1 MKDTICAVATLVGE
15 SSINVIRISGQDAI
29 KIVNK
34 IFDKD
39 LLKKESHTITYGFIV
54 ENSEKIDEVLV
65 SVFKSPKSF
74 TTEDIVEINV
84 HGGNLS
90 VSKVMELLISN
101 GARLAEPGEFLKR
114 AFLNG
119 RIDLTQAEAV
129 GDLINAQTEG
139 SRKMALKG
147 IDKSIYSTINE
158 LKQKKY
164 YIILAD
170 YLDNPPAKKEADC
183 FMQVSTLD
191 EQAIYD
197 IAKTEQV
204 DTIITACT
212 DQALLTVANVSEKLH
227 MPFYLSKACAES
239 VTNKFYMKQRF
250 EENNIPTAMYKLYEN
265 KIDKEE
271 FQKFNDFPYV
281 VKPCDCNSSKG
292 VKKVENI
299 EQLKGAVDTAFSLS
313 RSSKIVVEK
322 YLSGYEISIDIW
334 VKEYEPLILDVTKT
348 NKMNAGTG
356 AFTIYQSFYSIDD
369 ISYDLQHQIYEISK
383 KIKGNV
389 GKLFFDASKQMQLDF
404 AGEVWEKCISNS
416 NLGLLEDD
424 KEALKSLGKL
434 LGSTD
439 IEGQIRQIRLVNTF
453 LDGQIE
459 DATESR
465 NKNEKMYKKLGV
477 IVGLAVVIVLA

>member
-158 LKQKKY
+158 LKQKVLS
-164 YIILAD
+164 IIANIEVNID
-170 YLDNPPAKKEADC
+170 YPEYEDAV
-183 FMQVSTLD
+183 M
-191 EQAIYD
+191 
-197 IAKTEQV
+197 
-204 DTIITACT
+204 
-212 DQALLTVANVSEKLH
+212 
-227 MPFYLSKACAES
+227 
-239 VTNKFYMKQRF
+239 VTRNL
-250 EENNIPTAMYKLYEN
+250 I
-265 KIDKEE
+265 
-271 FQKFNDFPYV
+271 
-281 VKPCDCNSSKG
+281 S
-292 VKKVENI
+292 ENI
-299 EQLKGAVDTAFSLS
+299 T
-313 RSSKIVVEK
+313 KIEK
-322 YLSGYEISIDIW
+322 SI
-334 VKEYEPLILDVTKT
+334 
-348 NKMNAGTG
+348 NN
-356 AFTIYQSFYSIDD
+356 F
-369 ISYDLQHQIYEISK
+369 
-383 KIKGNV
+383 
-389 GKLFFDASKQMQLDF
+389 
-404 AGEVWEKCISNS
+404 
-416 NLGLLEDD
+416 
-424 KEALKSLGKL
+424 
-434 LGSTD
+434 
-439 IEGQIRQIRLVNTF
+439 
-453 LDGQIE
+453 
-459 DATESR
+459 
-465 NKNEKMYKKLGV
+465 
-477 IVGLAVVIVLA
+477 

>member
-158 LKQKKY
+158 LKQKVLS
-164 YIILAD
+164 IIA
-170 YLDNPPAKKEADC
+170 
-183 FMQVSTLD
+183 
-191 EQAIYD
+191 
-197 IAKTEQV
+197 
-204 DTIITACT
+204 
-212 DQALLTVANVSEKLH
+212 
-227 MPFYLSKACAES
+227 
-239 VTNKFYMKQRF
+239 
-250 EENNIPTAMYKLYEN
+250 
-265 KIDKEE
+265 
-271 FQKFNDFPYV
+271 
-281 VKPCDCNSSKG
+281 
-292 VKKVENI
+292 NI
-299 EQLKGAVDTAFSLS
+299 EVN
-313 RSSKIVVEK
+313 
-322 YLSGYEISIDIW
+322 IDYP
-334 VKEYEPLILDVTKT
+334 EYEDIEIVTKEKIEEMSKYINKELTKLLNESENGKLIKDGINTLIL
-348 NKMNAGTG
+348 GRP
-356 AFTIYQSFYSIDD
+356 
-369 ISYDLQHQIYEISK
+369 
-383 KIKGNV
+383 NV
-389 GKLFFDASKQMQLDF
+389 GKSSILNKLIEEDKAIVTSV
-404 AGEVWEKCISNS
+404 AG
-416 NLGLLEDD
+416 
-424 KEALKSLGKL
+424 
-434 LGSTD
+434 TTRD
-439 IEGQIRQIRLVNTF
+439 IVEGQIRVNGILLNIIDTAGVRETEDIVEKIGVEKSLSLVNDADLIILVFNNNEKLTDEDKKLLEYTKEKKRIIVINKIDLENN
-453 LDGQIE
+453 LDI
-459 DATESR
+459 S
-465 NKNEKMYKKLGV
+465 NLKNERIVKVSALKDSGIENLKNEINDMFNLEEINLGDFTYLSNSRQISLVKKAVEISKNLEEALNNDVPIDLLEIDIKEICEILGE
-477 IVGLAVVIVLA
+477 IIGESYDDKLIDTLFSNFCLGK

>member
-158 LKQKKY
+158 LKQ
-164 YIILAD
+164 
-170 YLDNPPAKKEADC
+170 
-183 FMQVSTLD
+183 
-191 EQAIYD
+191 
-197 IAKTEQV
+197 
-204 DTIITACT
+204 
-212 DQALLTVANVSEKLH
+212 
-227 MPFYLSKACAES
+227 
-239 VTNKFYMKQRF
+239 
-250 EENNIPTAMYKLYEN
+250 NISHW
-265 KIDKEE
+265 IHD
-271 FQKFNDFPYV
+271 
-281 VKPCDCNSSKG
+281 
-292 VKKVENI
+292 
-299 EQLKGAVDTAFSLS
+299 
-313 RSSKIVVEK
+313 
-322 YLSGYEISIDIW
+322 
-334 VKEYEPLILDVTKT
+334 
-348 NKMNAGTG
+348 
-356 AFTIYQSFYSIDD
+356 
-369 ISYDLQHQIYEISK
+369 
-383 KIKGNV
+383 
-389 GKLFFDASKQMQLDF
+389 
-404 AGEVWEKCISNS
+404 
-416 NLGLLEDD
+416 
-424 KEALKSLGKL
+424 
-434 LGSTD
+434 
-439 IEGQIRQIRLVNTF
+439 
-453 LDGQIE
+453 
-459 DATESR
+459 
-465 NKNEKMYKKLGV
+465 
-477 IVGLAVVIVLA
+477 

>member
-1 MKDTICAVATLVGE
+1 MNNNKKKALVL
-15 SSINVIRISGQDAI
+15 A
-29 KIVNK
+29 
-34 IFDKD
+34 
-39 LLKKESHTITYGFIV
+39 
-54 ENSEKIDEVLV
+54 
-65 SVFKSPKSF
+65 
-74 TTEDIVEINV
+74 
-84 HGGNLS
+84 GGYDQ
-90 VSKVMELLISN
+90 I
-101 GARLAEPGEFLKR
+101 
-114 AFLNG
+114 
-119 RIDLTQAEAV
+119 
-129 GDLINAQTEG
+129 
-139 SRKMALKG
+139 AL
-147 IDKSIYSTINE
+147 INE

-348 NKMNAGTG
+348 NKMNAGTC
-356 AFTIYQSFYSIDD
+356 AFTIYQSFYSIYD

-383 KIKGNV
+383 KISKTFDIKDGPMLVQAIVQDNDIFV
-389 GKLFFDASKQMQLDF
+389 LEFSARMGGGSKYKLIEYITDVDIMKLYTDF
-404 AGEVWEKCISNS
+404 VVDNINSDIKLSN
-416 NLGLLEDD
+416 
-424 KEALKSLGKL
+424 K
-434 LGSTD
+434 
-439 IEGQIRQIRLVNTF
+439 
-453 LDGQIE
+453 
-459 DATESR
+459 
-465 NKNEKMYKKLGV
+465 KKLYEMDYIYAYNGV
-477 IVGLAVVIVLA
+477 IERIDGFEIKKKILK